1 MNVTADYDSEQKCYE
16 SFEPAF
22 KSLLNAILTQKH
34 LILQENFYDFF
45 ALKLRRIALKS
56 KCLSLLYG
64 EKPRKMA
71 VGEFCCKAP
80 FSQ

>member
-1 MNVTADYDSEQKCYE
+1 MNVTADYDSKQKCYE

-22 KSLLNAILTQKH
+22 KSRLNMILTQKY
-34 LILQENFYDFF
+34 LILQGNFYDFF
-45 ALKLRRIALKS
+45 ALKLGRIAPKN

-64 EKPRKMA
+64 ERTRKMA